1 MIFNKVV
8 IASLNFTQSLNIFS
22 KTAFSK
28 LCHSRNIYSIISDGI
43 LRDVIVEDLLWG
55 LFLKDTGK
63 SSAGIQ
69 KSTVLKVLSKS

>member
-1 MIFNKVV
+1 MVFNKVV
-8 IASLNFTQSLNIFS
+8 IASLNFTQSLSTFS
-22 KTAFSK
+22 ETAFSK

-69 KSTVLKVLSKS
+69 KGTMLKILSNS

>member
-8 IASLNFTQSLNIFS
+8 IASLNFTQSLSTFS

-28 LCHSRNIYSIISDGI
+28 LCHSRSIISDGI

-69 KSTVLKVLSKS
+69 KGTMLKILSKS